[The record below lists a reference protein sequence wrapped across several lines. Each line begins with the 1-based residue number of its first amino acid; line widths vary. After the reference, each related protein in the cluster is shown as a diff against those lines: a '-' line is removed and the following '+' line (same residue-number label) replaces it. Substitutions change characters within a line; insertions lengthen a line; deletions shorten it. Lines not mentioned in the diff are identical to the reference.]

1 MIRPFT
7 CLCLVAACGSGLY
20 LYSEKHR
27 TALLDRDIG
36 QVIRQT
42 EAARAE
48 TGMLR
53 AEWALLNEP
62 GRLQEM
68 AEKYLTLKTMAPT
81 QFVQLADLPQH
92 LPAPVAQP
100 PAGAADG
107 DAATPVAST
116 EAPAPRDEL
125 PAPASANH
133 TLPTASAP
141 PDAEASATPKILA
154 HADIKPHAPPH
165 HVAVADRQDLPHDG
179 LLAHGTP
186 LPLAAPQPMGASVY
200 SAMARKL
207 PQPSTRESAARPS
220 IIAALPSYARATPMV
235 GSVLGSHAALPP
247 PIPYGQ

>member
-42 EAARAE
+42 EAARAR

-62 GRLQEM
+62 GRLQDM
-68 AEKYLTLKTMAPT
+68 AEKYLALKTMAPT
-81 QFVQLADLPQH
+81 QFVQLSDLPAH
-92 LPAPVAQP
+92 LAAPVAPVLMSATDQDDAAPIATAVVPTP
-100 PAGAADG
+100 PAGKQPMLAASAAP
-107 DAATPVAST
+107 DAATP
-116 EAPAPRDEL
+116 AP
-125 PAPASANH
+125 
-133 TLPTASAP
+133 
-141 PDAEASATPKILA
+141 PKILA
-154 HADIKPHAPPH
+154 HADIKPHAAPH
-165 HVAVADRQDLPHDG
+165 HVAVADRSVADRQDVPHDG

-200 SAMARKL
+200 SAMARPM
-207 PQPSTRESAARPS
+207 PQPGTRAAPARPS
-220 IIAALPSYARATPMV
+220 IIAALPTYARATPLV
-235 GSVLGSHAALPP
+235 SSALGTHAALPP
-247 PIPYGQ
+247 PVPYGQ